1 MSREFRTTTFAISF
15 VAMVVIGTISPVNGA
30 NAASLKVLYSFPG
43 GSAGALP
50 GVSFRDR
57 SGNLYG
63 ATGYGG
69 TACNCGTVFKLAPD
83 GSETVLYAFAGGSDG
98 TYPSGVIK
106 DSQGNLYGTTYEGGN
121 TGCSGNG
128 CGTVFKITPD
138 GTKTTVHTFAGG
150 TDGAN
155 PAGIVKVGKDFYGVT
170 AQGGIKNCGPY
181 NCGTVYRL
189 DARGKEYIL
198 HRFAGG
204 SDGSYPAGLIADS
217 AGNLYGATVLGGGS
231 GCMGSGCG
239 TVFKLARDGTESVLH
254 AFAAGSDGSGPD
266 SQLTLDASGNLYG
279 TTAVGGSDA
288 CQGYGCG
295 TVYKV
300 SADGTEQVLYAFQ
313 GTSDGSWPWGNLIL
327 DAAGN
332 LYGVTDVGAGVVF
345 RLAPDGKENVLHA
358 FTGAKDGDQPNGLVA
373 DNKGNLYGTALYGG
387 TDGEG
392 TVFKLK
398 E

>member
-1 MSREFRTTTFAISF
+1 MSGRIRPANFAMSLA
-15 VAMVVIGTISPVNGA
+15 AMVVIGMIAPVDGA
-30 NAASLKVLYSFPG
+30 NAARLKVLYSFPG
-43 GSAGALP
+43 GADGALP

-69 TACNCGTVFKLAPD
+69 TSCDCGTVFKLAPD
-83 GSETVLYAFAGGSDG
+83 GTETVLYAFAGGTDG
-98 TYPSGVIK
+98 TYPSGVIR

-121 TGCSGNG
+121 TGCGGSG
-128 CGTVFKITPD
+128 CGTVFKIVPD
-138 GTKTTVHTFAGG
+138 GTKTILHTFAGG

-155 PAGIVKVGKDFYGVT
+155 PVGVIQVGKYLYGIT

-181 NCGTVYRL
+181 NCGTVFRL
-189 DARGKEYIL
+189 DTHGKEHIL

-204 SDGSYPAGLIADS
+204 RDGSYPAGVIADS

-231 GCMGSGCG
+231 GCSGSGCG
-239 TVFKLARDGTESVLH
+239 TVFKLAPDGSETVLH
-254 AFAAGSDGSGPD
+254 AFTAGNDGSGPD
-266 SQLTLDASGNLYG
+266 SELTLDASGNLYG
-279 TTAVGGSDA
+279 TTAVGGSKN

-327 DAAGN
+327 DGAGN

-345 RLAPDGKENVLHA
+345 KLAPGGTESVLHA
-358 FTGAKDGDQPNGLVA
+358 FTGGNDGDQPNGLVA

-387 TDGEG
+387 TDGDG